1 MVQERKAGQCGL
13 SGVWLNRAMWGF
25 LLSGLAVHAGTAALR
40 IGSFLPSPKLID
52 FAGFYAA
59 AHALRQG
66 LSPYA
71 LSPAWRDHLAATTRI
86 FQTPPLVYN
95 PLPWIWFLQ
104 PFTRVDYPIA
114 AGLWLA
120 LNLCL
125 LAGCIHYLLK
135 LAALRDRWAQVL
147 GVVVITTFGP
157 VVLDLT
163 LGQTSVALLAAM
175 LVVGRTLSATK
186 HSAVRGVKLALATAF
201 ATGAKVYPLSWPAAL
216 GASRRW
222 REALFMGVGG
232 LVCLGSGFLISRTAY
247 EMYWSRYLIERLHT
261 ASSSVSMDDQ
271 SLTAWL
277 QRMLLPQRYV
287 VPSLRVSDRV
297 MVVWQPPWTFE
308 PGHIRLLANALALV
322 VALGA
327 LVLLARWGHSHP
339 ELSFYLWC
347 TCLLV
352 VLPHVE
358 RYNHVLLLPALAWLW
373 GQGGDMRLASAVAY
387 GMLAISRLNH
397 LWLIAFSYPWAPLLS
412 GAGLGAALVVLVSTG
427 YALARWPSSLGDRAC
442 RERSA

>member
-40 IGSFLPSPKLID
+40 IGAFLPSPKLID

-104 PFTRVDYPIA
+104 PLTHVDYPIA

-125 LAGCIHYLLK
+125 LAGCIHYLFK

-175 LVVGRTLSATK
+175 LVVGRTLSTTK
-186 HSAVRGVKLALATAF
+186 HSVARGVRLALATAF
-201 ATGAKVYPLSWPAAL
+201 AAGIKLYPLAWLASL

-222 REALFMGVGG
+222 REALFMGAGV
-232 LVCLGSGFLISRTAY
+232 LLSLGSGFLISRPAY
-247 EMYWSRYLIERLHT
+247 EMYWICHLPERLHT
-261 ASSSVSMDDQ
+261 ASLSVSMDDQ
-271 SLTAWL
+271 SLAAWL
-277 QRMLLPQRYV
+277 QRMLLPQGYM
-287 VPSLRVSDRV
+287 VPSLYVSDRV
-297 MVVWQPPWTFE
+297 RVVWQPPWTFE
-308 PGHIRLLANALALV
+308 PGHIRLLANALALI
-322 VALGA
+322 VALGT

-397 LWLIAFSYPWAPLLS
+397 LWLIALPYPWAPLLS
-412 GAGLGAALVVLVSTG
+412 GAGVAAALVVLVGTG
-427 YALARWPSSLGDRAC
+427 HALAHWPGGLGGRAW
-442 RERSA
+442 REVRA